1 MFTHHAEARMQQR
14 SISHNAVDA
23 LMDYGEYRRR
33 RGADI
38 CYLTKQS
45 RHRLLKDLGRS
56 DFIKL
61 EKALDAYLV
70 VSDDG
75 CIVTAGHRHHRLKF

>member
-14 SISHNAVDA
+14 GISQQAVDA
-23 LMDYGEYRRR
+23 LMAYGEYRRH
-33 RGADI
+33 RGAEV
-38 CYLTKQS
+38 CYFTRQS
-45 RHRLLKDLGRS
+45 RSHMLKDMGKSAFL
-56 DFIKL
+56 KL

-75 CIVTAGHRHHRLKF
+75 AIITAGHRHHRLKF